1 MARRIVYA
9 EDLKS
14 RWGIKANAS
23 TIWRWE
29 KIGKFPRHFMHSNQ
43 RAWFDD
49 VIDGYVESLDVA
61 HDSADAP
68 VVAA

>member
-1 MARRIVYA
+1 MERTKMARRIVYS
-9 EDLKS
+9 EDLRP

-29 KIGKFPRHFMHSNQ
+29 KAGKFPRHFIHANQ

-49 VIDGYVESLDVA
+49 VIDTYVETLGPADVE
-61 HDSADAP
+61 
-68 VVAA
+68 AA